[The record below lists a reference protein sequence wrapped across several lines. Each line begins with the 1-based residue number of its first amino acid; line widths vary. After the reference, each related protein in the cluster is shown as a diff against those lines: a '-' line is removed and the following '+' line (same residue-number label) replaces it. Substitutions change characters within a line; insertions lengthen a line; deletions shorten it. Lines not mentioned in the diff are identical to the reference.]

1 MTAAYNAPVLLITV
15 IARLLLVGLWAPAE
29 VRPSVEPSHSSVP
42 FNRSS
47 FPAGF
52 IFGAGSA
59 AYQLEGA
66 ASKDGRG
73 PSIWDTFTKNHPEK
87 IWDHSSGE
95 IATDFYHRYKEDIKI
110 MKLMGLDSFR
120 FSISWSRILPKG
132 KLRGGVNP
140 LGVKFYN
147 NVINELLANGI
158 VPYVTL
164 FHWDLPQAL
173 EDEYGGF
180 LSPKVVDD
188 YREYVD
194 LCFKLFGDR
203 VKYWVTLNEPYSY
216 SANGYNGGTFAP
228 GRCSNYVG
236 NCTAGN
242 SATEPYIVAHHLLLS
257 HSAAVKLYKQ
267 KYQKKQKGQ
276 IGITLVTHWFRP
288 KRNTPASQ
296 RAAYRALDFFLG
308 WFMHPIT
315 YGDYPKS
322 MRQYVGDRLPKFSVA
337 ESKSIK
343 GSFDFLGLNY
353 YTGNYADDV
362 PFSNSPNKSYSSDM
376 HVSLSTEKDGV
387 LIGPATGLN
396 WLYIYPEGIR
406 LLLKY
411 IKAQYKNPTIYIT
424 ENGMAYSDNSTQPI
438 KEALKDGTRIR
449 YHHAHL
455 ASLLEA
461 IKEGVK
467 VKGYYAWTLLDDFEW
482 DAGYTV
488 RFGLVYVDFRHKLA
502 RYLKY
507 SAYWLKRFLLH

>member
-1 MTAAYNAPVLLITV
+1 MAAASNAPVLLITL
-15 IARLLLVGLWAPAE
+15 IAAAIAGGALADGGSS
-29 VRPSVEPSHSSVP
+29 PSVEPSHTSVP

-52 IFGAGSA
+52 LFGAGSA

-73 PSIWDTFTKNHPEK
+73 PSIWDTFTRNHPEK

-95 IATDFYHRYKEDIKI
+95 VATDFYHRYKEDVQI
-110 MKLMGLDSFR
+110 MKKMGLDSFR

-132 KLRGGVNP
+132 TVRGGVNP

-147 NVINELLANGI
+147 NLINELLANGI
-158 VPYVTL
+158 IPYVTL

-173 EDEYGGF
+173 EDKYDGF
-180 LSPKVVDD
+180 RNVKIVNDFRN
-188 YREYVD
+188 YAD

-203 VKYWVTLNEPYSY
+203 VKYWTTLNEPYSF
-216 SANGYNGGTFAP
+216 SAFGYNSGTFAP

-242 SATEPYIVAHHLLLS
+242 SGTEPYIVAHNLLLS
-257 HSAAVKLYKQ
+257 HAAAVKVYRT
-267 KYQKKQKGQ
+267 KYQAKQKGK

-288 KRNTPASQ
+288 KRNTPAS
-296 RAAYRALDFFLG
+296 RAAANRALDFFLG
-308 WFMHPIT
+308 WFLHPIT
-315 YGDYPKS
+315 YGTYPKS
-322 MRQYVGDRLPKFSVA
+322 MRQYVGDRLPKFSAA
-337 ESKSIK
+337 ESKSVK
-343 GSFDFLGLNY
+343 GSMDFLGMNY
-353 YTGNYADDV
+353 YTGNFADNV
-362 PFSNSPNKSYSSDM
+362 PFSNSPNKSYSSDA
-376 HVSLSTEKDGV
+376 HVAFSTERDGV

-411 IKAQYKNPTIYIT
+411 VKAEYKDPVIYIT
-424 ENGMAYSDNSTQPI
+424 ENGMAYSDNMTLPI
-438 KEALKDGTRIR
+438 KEALKDGTRIK

-455 ASLLEA
+455 ASLLQA
-461 IKEGVK
+461 IKEGVN
-467 VKGYYAWTLLDDFEW
+467 VKGYYAWTFLDDFEW

-488 RFGLVYVDFRHKLA
+488 RFGLVYIDFRHKLG